1 LEGSDKFNELI
12 NQVKNGE
19 KGGPRSKIVDAIL
32 ILLISRPMRSNEI
45 SQYLGKETKYVSSYL
60 SYWKERGFVEY
71 ETGLWY
77 LTPKGEDFA
86 REIISKTSDEKF
98 NEFVALAQKI
108 AGELVKP
115 TINDKNNMRKRGESK
130 ESLSFIVKK
139 NNTADNKRQNRVSQV
154 ACVLQ
159 QLKDTIDEEE
169 MEITSFILT
178 HYAKYGV
185 TYVYLDQLMEK
196 LNADYQWL
204 LKRLRNLQSKGI
216 LYIYTDP
223 KLGIRIGLTRSLKDS
238 MKNCQ

>member
-1 LEGSDKFNELI
+1 MNNDNIDEII
-12 NQVKNGE
+12 NQIKNNE
-19 KGGPRSKIVDAIL
+19 KGGPRSKLVDAIL

-45 SQYLGKETKYVSSYL
+45 AQYLNKETKYISSYL

-71 ETGLWY
+71 DMGLWY

-98 NEFVALAQKI
+98 NEFVALAQKV
-108 AGELVKP
+108 AGELIKK
-115 TINDKNNMRKRGESK
+115 TINDKNNISEKGKTK
-130 ESLSFIVKK
+130 ESLSFIVNKT
-139 NNTADNKRQNRVSQV
+139 NSSDNKRQNRVSQV

-159 QLKDTIDEEE
+159 QLKDSIDEEE
-169 MEITSFILT
+169 MEITSFLLT

-185 TYVYLDQLMEK
+185 TYVYLDQITER
-196 LNADYQWL
+196 LNADYNWL

-223 KLGIRIGLTRSLKDS
+223 RLGIRVGLTRNLKD
-238 MKNCQ
+238 MLRNC

>member
-1 LEGSDKFNELI
+1 MNNDNIDEII
-12 NQVKNGE
+12 NQIKNNE
-19 KGGPRSKIVDAIL
+19 KGGPRSKLVDAIL

-45 SQYLGKETKYVSSYL
+45 AQYLNKETKYISSYL

-71 ETGLWY
+71 DMGLWY

-98 NEFVALAQKI
+98 NEFVALAQKV
-108 AGELVKP
+108 AGELIKK
-115 TINDKNNMRKRGESK
+115 TINDKNNISEKGKTK
-130 ESLSFIVKK
+130 ESLSFIVNKT
-139 NNTADNKRQNRVSQV
+139 NSADNKRQNRVSQV

-159 QLKDTIDEEE
+159 QLKDSIDEEE
-169 MEITSFILT
+169 MEITSFLLT

-185 TYVYLDQLMEK
+185 TYVYLDQITER
-196 LNADYQWL
+196 LNADYNWL

-223 KLGIRIGLTRSLKDS
+223 RLGIRVGLTRNLKD
-238 MKNCQ
+238 MLRNC

>member
-1 LEGSDKFNELI
+1 MNNDRIDDLI
-12 NQVKNGE
+12 NQIKNNE
-19 KGGPRSKIVDAIL
+19 KGGPRSRLVDAIL

-45 SQYLGKETKYVSSYL
+45 AQYLNKETKYISSYL

-71 ETGLWY
+71 DMGLWY

-98 NEFVALAQKI
+98 NEFVALAQKV
-108 AGELVKP
+108 AGELVKK
-115 TINDKNNMRKRGESK
+115 TINDKSNISEKGKTK
-130 ESLSFIVKK
+130 ESLSFIAGKT
-139 NNTADNKRQNRVSQV
+139 NSADNKRQNRVSQV

-159 QLKDTIDEEE
+159 QLKDSIDEEE
-169 MEITSFILT
+169 MEITSFLLT

-185 TYVYLDQLMEK
+185 TYVYLDQITER
-196 LNADYQWL
+196 LNADYNWL

-223 KLGIRIGLTRSLKDS
+223 RLGIRVGLTRNLKDMLKS
-238 MKNCQ
+238 C